1 MKRLDPLRRGCAVAL
16 LIVALSPGRGAL
28 AAESEAIALELLFEG
43 VAPCLTSAE
52 LADAVAERS
61 GQPIAT
67 DAADPP
73 LAIHVRVRPAATRAG
88 FDVTIESR
96 ERGAGE
102 PGMRAL
108 QVAGGCETLAS
119 PLSLVIALMVGNAQT
134 GLPQPSSETLPAP
147 DAQTSATQAV
157 PAAVPAPSAPP
168 PHPLVPSTPT
178 PSTPRSNPPPQPPPR
193 PSVAPAR
200 PAIPHEKREETGE
213 RWTFSLG
220 GGADLGAV
228 PGPTP
233 LVAAAVRFEFST
245 PATNEGAVRGAW
257 EVAAEYL
264 SSPEVDES
272 GWKASVDGAGLQG
285 LLCAIWQRG
294 WFAFEPCAGLWLR
307 SLRIAG
313 EGEAAALFQP
323 RRTTITGWGT
333 RALLRAQVSG
343 PWSVFAGLQA
353 LAPFGSYRLTL
364 EPRPDA
370 PAEELD
376 GPFFNATSGEPAPIV
391 GRTLSPVR
399 LDLYDVPVFAAV
411 LLAGVTFTL

>member
-1 MKRLDPLRRGCAVAL
+1 MKRLDAPRRGFAVAL

-28 AAESEAIALELLFEG
+28 AANTEAIELELLFEG
-43 VAPCLTSAE
+43 VAPCFTSAE
-52 LADAVAERS
+52 LADAVAQRS

-73 LAIHVRVRPAATRAG
+73 LAIHVRVRPAAAHAG

-96 ERGAGE
+96 ERGGGE
-102 PGMRAL
+102 PGMRAI

-134 GLPQPSSETLPAP
+134 S
-147 DAQTSATQAV
+147 
-157 PAAVPAPSAPP
+157 PP
-168 PHPLVPSTPT
+168 L
-178 PSTPRSNPPPQPPPR
+178 QPPPR
-193 PSVAPAR
+193 PAAAPAR
-200 PAIPHEKREETGE
+200 PAIPQEKREATGE
-213 RWTFSLG
+213 RWAFSFG
-220 GGADLGAV
+220 GGADLGVV

-233 LVAAAVRFEFST
+233 LVAAGVRFEFST
-245 PATNEGAVRGAW
+245 PAANQDAVRGAW
-257 EVAAEYL
+257 EVTAEYL
-264 SSPEVDES
+264 SSPQVDES

-294 WFAFEPCAGLWLR
+294 WFAFEPCTGLWLR
-307 SLRIAG
+307 SLRVAG

-323 RRTTITGWGT
+323 RRTTITGWST
-333 RALLRAQVSG
+333 RALLRARVSG
-343 PWSVFAGLQA
+343 PWSVFAALEA

-364 EPRPDA
+364 EQRPDA

-376 GPFFNATSGEPAPIV
+376 GPFFNTTTGEPEPIV
-391 GRTLSPVR
+391 GRPFSPVR